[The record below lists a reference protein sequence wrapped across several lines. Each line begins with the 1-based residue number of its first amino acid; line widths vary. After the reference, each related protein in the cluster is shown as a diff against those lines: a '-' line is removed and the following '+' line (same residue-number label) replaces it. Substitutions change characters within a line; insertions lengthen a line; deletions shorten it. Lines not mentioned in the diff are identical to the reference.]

1 MYHFFGFETTKFSLE
16 ISIAKLISDTVCIMQ
31 LTAFAYFFYFFNI
44 LHSKKLLAY
53 FIIVETHILKFLLKN
68 STSRP
73 QMRPFVTKLS
83 ILGLICPRSL
93 TMQYNIYLGHSH
105 IELPLFR
112 TFFIIFFI
120 FFDSK
125 FNNQFFN
132 ISFLSLALQVIFEII
147 PYMRYIL
154 YNIHNLES
162 FTQNHSIEMNLIQH
176 HSEFMYL
183 TLLVLE
189 STILSK
195 LTINFLA
202 LISSILYFLSKNSHN
217 YLFNFIVVYTL
228 YSELVKLFMT

>member
-16 ISIAKLISDTVCIMQ
+16 ISITKLISDTVCIMQ

-73 QMRPFVTKLS
+73 QMKPFVTKPS
-83 ILGLICPRSL
+83 ILGLICPRSF
-93 TMQYNIYLGHSH
+93 TMQYNIYLSHSH
-105 IELPLFR
+105 IELPRFR
-112 TFFIIFFI
+112 TFFI

-154 YNIHNLES
+154 YNIHNLDS

-183 TLLVLE
+183 TIFSFGVYYFIK
-189 STILSK
+189 TK
-195 LTINFLA
+195 NK
-202 LISSILYFLSKNSHN
+202 FLSPDI
-217 YLFNFIVVYTL
+217 LNFIF
-228 YSELVKLFMT
+228 SI